1 MTGVIRFD
9 HFSDVFDIDPLVL
22 DKYGALNIYLCVDM
36 RLFIDPFL
44 LYCSKK
50 KQYQALHNEI
60 IEYLQFLHK
69 KARLGKLSTKDLRKY
84 YSFREIKQNW
94 LGYTLGG
101 NNGRGL
107 GIGFAK
113 ELDGKLSKP
122 RAHPGHP
129 SISKGIHFEKYCLSC
144 RGVDADKTS
153 DFTVHLIHNF
163 LLEYTQ
169 SFAEKYISP
178 RLCKNIKI
186 RKSFFNYSTEQWE
199 EKAFY
204 LPCFKSDYVILTPK
218 DLLRRDP
225 LWINRDHF
233 YNNFRKTIEDVITD
247 TSLKRDTNKYFTD
260 NQFDEATDREKNKII
275 RSAFK
280 AYPETLDYYIKGRES
295 SAARAV
301 YTSREDVKYTETI
314 FIKYA
319 RALIKELNA
328 RTDFYKHLG
337 FAYPETKNRLLILKE
352 FIEKQGGKKYFYYNG
367 KPLKNED
374 DIARLYSF
382 ILCHPDDSLYE
393 SIGRQSSINKSRK
406 VEVVFKSASNSNL
419 RRYLSNRV
427 TQFKNAGSRIS
438 TIFVIFCFSAEKYA
452 HTEKILSAL
461 EIRKRDNLILI
472 QAARK
477 K

>member
-9 HFSDVFDIDPLVL
+9 HFSDVFDVDPLVL

-60 IEYLQFLHK
+60 IEYLQFLQQ
-69 KARLGKLSTKDLRKY
+69 KARSGKLSRRNLKEY

-107 GIGFAK
+107 GIGFAN
-113 ELDGKLSKP
+113 ELNGKLSKP
-122 RAHPGHP
+122 RIHLGHP
-129 SISKGIHFEKYCLSC
+129 IISKGMHFEKYCLSC

-153 DFTVHLIHNF
+153 DFTVHLILNF

-169 SFAEKYISP
+169 SFAAKYISP
-178 RLCKNIKI
+178 KLCKKIKI
-186 RKSFFNYSTEQWE
+186 WKSVFNYSTEQWE
-199 EKAFY
+199 GKDFY
-204 LPCFKSDYVILTPK
+204 LPYFKSDYVILTPK

-225 LWINRDHF
+225 LWINRDYF
-233 YNNFRKTIEDVITD
+233 YNNFKRTIDDVIPE
-247 TSLKRDTNKYFTD
+247 TSLKRNTIKFFTD
-260 NQFDEATDREKNKII
+260 NQFEEATDRIKNKII
-275 RSAFK
+275 RSAFEI
-280 AYPETLDYYIKGRES
+280 YPETLDYHIKEREL
-295 SAARAV
+295 SAAQAV
-301 YTSREDVKYTETI
+301 STSREDVKYTETI
-314 FIKYA
+314 FIEYA

-393 SIGRQSSINKSRK
+393 SISKKSRAYKSGK
-406 VEVVFKSASNSNL
+406 VEVVFKSTSNSNL

-427 TQFKNAGSRIS
+427 NQFKAAGSRIS
-438 TIFVIFCFSAEKYA
+438 TIFVIFYFSDEEHK
-452 HTEKILSAL
+452 HISDILSAL

-472 QAARK
+472 QAAK